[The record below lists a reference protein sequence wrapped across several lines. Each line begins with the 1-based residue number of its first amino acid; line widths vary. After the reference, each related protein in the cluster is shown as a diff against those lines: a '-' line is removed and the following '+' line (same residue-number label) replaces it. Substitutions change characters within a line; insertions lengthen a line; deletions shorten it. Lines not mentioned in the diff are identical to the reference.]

1 MFDSASQNKSPIIL
15 LVLLSVLVIATL
27 VVASLYF
34 VRPSLEAQYKER
46 ASQKQKAAGSLDTK
60 PQVTGKSADLTAV
73 VEAMTKPILPKP
85 VMSKPVM
92 SKQMLLKPML
102 AKPVKVERSEKD
114 DCGILFYENQLLVR
128 NSEL

>member
-1 MFDSASQNKSPIIL
+1 MSDPASQNKSPIIL

-85 VMSKPVM
+85 VMSK
-92 SKQMLLKPML
+92 QMLLKPML
-102 AKPVKVERSEKD
+102 TKPVKVERSEKD
-114 DCGILFYENQLLVR
+114 DCGIHFYENQLLVR